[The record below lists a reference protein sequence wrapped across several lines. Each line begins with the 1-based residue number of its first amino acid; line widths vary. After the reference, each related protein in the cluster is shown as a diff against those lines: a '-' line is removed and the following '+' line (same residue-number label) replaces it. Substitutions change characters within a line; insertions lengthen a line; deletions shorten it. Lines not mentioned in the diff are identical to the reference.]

1 MCNLTF
7 QALTKDND
15 DVLLEFDKVANLVME
30 IVEALM
36 AKNESSIRIVEALNE
51 NIRNKIRGLAF
62 NFEAPP

>member
-1 MCNLTF
+1 M
-7 QALTKDND
+7 TKDND

-62 NFEAPP
+62 NFEALP

>member
-1 MCNLTF
+1 M
-7 QALTKDND
+7 TKDND

-36 AKNESSIRIVEALNE
+36 AKTESSIRIVEALNE

>member
-7 QALTKDND
+7 QGLTKDND

>member
-1 MCNLTF
+1 M
-7 QALTKDND
+7 TKDND
-15 DVLLEFDKVANLVME
+15 DVLLEFDKVANLVIE

-62 NFEAPP
+62 NFEALP

>member
-1 MCNLTF
+1 M
-7 QALTKDND
+7 TKDND

-36 AKNESSIRIVEALNE
+36 AKNESSIKIVEALNE
-51 NIRNKIRGLAF
+51 NIRKKIRGLAF

>member
-1 MCNLTF
+1 M
-7 QALTKDND
+7 TKDND
-15 DVLLEFDKVANLVME
+15 DVLLEFDKVANLVIE

>member
-1 MCNLTF
+1 M
-7 QALTKDND
+7 TKDND
-15 DVLLEFDKVANLVME
+15 DVLLEFNKVANLVME

>member
-1 MCNLTF
+1 M
-7 QALTKDND
+7 TKDND
-15 DVLLEFDKVANLVME
+15 DVLLEFDKVANLVIE

-36 AKNESSIRIVEALNE
+36 AKNESSIRIVKALNE

>member
-1 MCNLTF
+1 M
-7 QALTKDND
+7 TKDND
-15 DVLLEFDKVANLVME
+15 DVLLEFDKVANLVIE

-36 AKNESSIRIVEALNE
+36 AENESSIRIVEALNE

>member
-1 MCNLTF
+1 M
-7 QALTKDND
+7 TKDND

-30 IVEALM
+30 IVEALT

>member
-1 MCNLTF
+1 M
-7 QALTKDND
+7 LTKDND

>member
-1 MCNLTF
+1 M
-7 QALTKDND
+7 TKDND

>member
-1 MCNLTF
+1 
-7 QALTKDND
+7 
-15 DVLLEFDKVANLVME
+15 ME